1 MVCILP
7 GGGLQGEPDV
17 SGLSPSGSCTYHSMS
32 VVTPG
37 SAHMP
42 VFVLL
47 SLSEMQ
53 W

>member
-7 GGGLQGEPDV
+7 GGGWQGEPDII
-17 SGLSPSGSCTYHSMS
+17 GLSPSGSCMYHSVS

-37 SAHMP
+37 SARMP

-47 SLSEMQ
+47 SFSEMQ
-53 W
+53 